1 MHKRTFSQS
10 NLLFIN
16 DTEGDSSSI
25 GSIQF
30 NYHHHHHLNN
40 NNNNTHINNNS
51 NGITIHTSDNNHLNN
66 NNSSSSNSQFS
77 SYIGNGN
84 INRPTSPPFFLSS
97 SALSSDSNHHHNHT
111 SIQQFSSASA
121 LFSTPLSSTTP
132 SSSFFQPI
140 KNMLDIES
148 QGNTSPN
155 SSSTNNKGNVPFMTL
170 LQTQLVKNKR
180 ILYPLFIGIAL
191 IAIGLSVVLL
201 VSSGKSSSSSLEA
214 SILPTHNNAH
224 IDASVLLKG
233 KSVSPQSSRTEFP
246 ILLVADRDKA
256 SKVND
261 EKKGTL
267 WKSVLVRGLLK
278 RNEQTGEYSLS
289 VNGKPMEIV
298 GQLVEGS
305 RGMELSEL
313 KMYNGKLYSAD
324 DRTGIVYQIMVTS
337 SGNNGDIQ
345 VKAIPR
351 HILPD
356 GNGETTSKGFKCEW
370 ATVKDNKL
378 YIGSIGKEW
387 TTGDG
392 VVLNH
397 DPMYVKTIDANGK
410 VEHVDWIKN
419 YKALLRAV
427 GIKDKGYMVHEAAE
441 WSEFHKRWFF
451 LPRRVSFESYDEKK
465 DEQRGSNYVISASED
480 FSHIEFARIGDII
493 SPARGFSS
501 VKFIPG
507 RPTEMIAVKSEE
519 TDEAIR
525 SYLMVFDISTGKVLM
540 PETLIIDEKIEGME
554 IA

>member
-1 MHKRTFSQS
+1 MHKRTFSQT
-10 NLLFIN
+10 NLLFN
-16 DTEGDSSSI
+16 EGDSSP
-25 GSIQF
+25 F
-30 NYHHHHHLNN
+30 NHHHLNN
-40 NNNNTHINNNS
+40 NNTINNN
-51 NGITIHTSDNNHLNN
+51 NNTTSDTGI
-66 NNSSSSNSQFS
+66 NNSSTTSNQYSSASG
-77 SYIGNGN
+77 INGH
-84 INRPTSPPFFLSS
+84 INRPTSPPFFV
-97 SALSSDSNHHHNHT
+97 ASSDSNHHHT
-111 SIQQFSSASA
+111 IIQQFSSASS
-121 LFSTPLSSTTP
+121 LFNTPLSP
-132 SSSFFQPI
+132 SPFFQP

-148 QGNTSPN
+148 QGNNSPN
-155 SSSTNNKGNVPFMTL
+155 SSANSRGNNSPYMTLLPL

-191 IAIGLSVVLL
+191 IAIGLSVFML
-201 VSSGKSSSSSLEA
+201 VTSGKNSSEV
-214 SILPTHNNAH
+214 LPIHINTHM
-224 IDASVLLKG
+224 DASLLLKG
-233 KSVSPQSSRTEFP
+233 KTFSQQSSRTEFP

-261 EKKGTL
+261 EKKGTW
-267 WKSVLVRGLLK
+267 WKSVLVKGLLK

-313 KMYNGKLYSAD
+313 KMFNGKLYSAD
-324 DRTGIVYQIMVTS
+324 DRTGIVYQLMITN
-337 SGNNGDIQ
+337 SGNNGDVQ

-370 ATVKDNKL
+370 ATVKDSKL

-392 VVLNH
+392 VILNH

-419 YKALLRAV
+419 YKALLKAV

-441 WSEFHKRWFF
+441 WSDFHKRWFF
-451 LPRRVSFESYDEKK
+451 LPRRVSFETYDEKK

-480 FSHIEFARIGDII
+480 FSHIEFARIGEII

-501 VKFIPG
+501 VKFVPG
-507 RPTEMIAVKSEE
+507 RPTEIVAVKSEE

-525 SYLMVFDISTGKVLM
+525 SYLMVFDITTGKVLM